1 DDVVNFRTQDR
12 TGLYIIPMILNG
24 YNEEFIY
31 EERAPAQVSLEK
43 ALQLLDKGIIGKENF
58 DGDPNQILANNS
70 IRNNSVFIISEL
82 RIGSKTITD
91 VRFTVLHRQTNPITL
106 GRQVLQRIGQFRID
120 ENAKQITF
128 KYKED

>member
-1 DDVVNFRTQDR
+1 
-12 TGLYIIPMILNG
+12 MNG

-31 EERAPAQVSLEK
+31 EDRAPAQVSLEK